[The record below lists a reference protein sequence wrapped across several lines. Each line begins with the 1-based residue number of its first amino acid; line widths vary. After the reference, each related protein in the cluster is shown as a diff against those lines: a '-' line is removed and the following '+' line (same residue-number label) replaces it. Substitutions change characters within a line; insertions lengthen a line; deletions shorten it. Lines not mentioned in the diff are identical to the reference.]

1 MKRSYTIFVLLA
13 ISGVIAA
20 AVDNPATRPPGG
32 SATSVPSAGRN
43 SLIPN
48 PRSSTNYSSN
58 DVVTGNVGGGRHF
71 RGSVPYSSSYY
82 VQGSSSSSV
91 DDFLRRS
98 ASPRSA
104 ITGSYQPYYDP
115 RLAVGTQ
122 VRQQASGRSMV
133 NPYTPANLPQT
144 NNTPFSLQ
152 PRPISSRQNDLS
164 VVLKQQMRKG
174 MLDDKTKI
182 TGDLNLMAEEASRK
196 LDPELAALQKEM
208 QRDKPQPGQELNENR
223 YLTIRDQILEELKK
237 EQQEAE
243 QIKKEDTDKTES
255 KQDAGKGAAEP
266 EQAKLDGS
274 GLLKEHKTFAN
285 LAQAKAENYIDTG
298 MQMIKQGKYYKAAD
312 SFSMAAIWQP
322 DNGLVYAGQSWALF
336 NAGEFMSSAYY
347 LGRAITLNPKL
358 AERKIDL
365 SMLTADRDVYE
376 NRLLEVSEWQKRSN
390 SGELAFLMA
399 YFYWQDGKMSQA
411 QESIQTALTLMPEE
425 PAVKIFAGVING
437 QTKTEQTPAV
447 P

>member
-1 MKRSYTIFVLLA
+1 MVFVRLIL
-13 ISGVIAA
+13 GGCIAA
-20 AVDNPATRPPGG
+20 AGDKPATRPRGG

-48 PRSSTNYSSN
+48 PRSSSNYSSN

-98 ASPRSA
+98 ASARSVT
-104 ITGSYQPYYDP
+104 TGGYQPYYDP
-115 RLAVGTQ
+115 RMAVGTE
-122 VRQQASGRSMV
+122 VRKQTSGKSMI
-133 NPYTPANLPQT
+133 NPYNPANLPQT

-152 PRPISSRQNDLS
+152 PRPISSRSDDLS
-164 VVLKQQMRKG
+164 QVLKQQMQKG
-174 MLDDKTKI
+174 MLNDATKI
-182 TGDLNLMAEEASRK
+182 STVLNMMAKEASRSR
-196 LDPELAALQKEM
+196 DPELEKLKQEM
-208 QRDKPQPGQELNENR
+208 QRDKPQAEQELNDNR
-223 YLTIRDQILEELKK
+223 YLTIRDQVLDELQK
-237 EQQEAE
+237 EQENAE
-243 QIKKEDTDKTES
+243 QSKSEVPDKTKSELE
-255 KQDAGKGAAEP
+255 AGKGAQPKQE
-266 EQAKLDGS
+266 GS

-285 LAQAKAENYIDTG
+285 LAQAKAEQYIDAG
-298 MQMIKQGKYYKAAD
+298 MQLIGQGKYYKAAD

-322 DNGLVYAGQSWALF
+322 NNGLVYAGQSWALF

-347 LGRAITLNPKL
+347 LERAIELNPNL

-376 NRLLEVSEWQKRSN
+376 NRLLEASEWQKRSN

-399 YFYWQDGKMSQA
+399 YFYWQDDKLSKA
-411 QESIQTALTLMPEE
+411 QESIQIALTLMPEE
-425 PAVKIFAGVING
+425 PAVKALARAIGG

-447 P
+447 Q

>member
-1 MKRSYTIFVLLA
+1 MKRTYMVFVMLIL
-13 ISGVIAA
+13 SGVIAA

-48 PRSSTNYSSN
+48 PRSSSNYSSN

-98 ASPRSA
+98 ASARSVT
-104 ITGSYQPYYDP
+104 TGGYQPYYDP
-115 RLAVGTQ
+115 RMAVGTE
-122 VRQQASGRSMV
+122 VRKQTSGKSMI
-133 NPYTPANLPQT
+133 NPYSPANLPQT

-152 PRPISSRQNDLS
+152 PRPISSRSDDLS
-164 VVLKQQMRKG
+164 QVLKQQMQKG
-174 MLDDKTKI
+174 MLNDATKNSN
-182 TGDLNLMAEEASRK
+182 DLNMMAKEASRS
-196 LDPELAALQKEM
+196 LDPGLEKLKQEM
-208 QRDKPQPGQELNENR
+208 QRDKPQAEQELNDNR
-223 YLTIRDQILEELKK
+223 YLTIRDQVLDELQK
-237 EQQEAE
+237 EQENAE
-243 QIKKEDTDKTES
+243 QSKSETPDKAKSELE
-255 KQDAGKGAAEP
+255 AGKGAQP
-266 EQAKLDGS
+266 KQDGS

-285 LAQAKAENYIDTG
+285 LAQAKAEQYIDAG
-298 MQMIKQGKYYKAAD
+298 MQLIGQGKYYKAAD

-322 DNGLVYAGQSWALF
+322 NNGLVYAGQSWALF

-347 LGRAITLNPKL
+347 LERAIELNPNL

-376 NRLLEVSEWQKRSN
+376 NRLLEASEWQKRSN

-399 YFYWQDGKMSQA
+399 YFYWQDDKLSKA
-411 QESIQTALTLMPEE
+411 QESIQIALTLMPEE
-425 PAVKIFAGVING
+425 PAVKALAGAIGG

-447 P
+447 Q